1 VKIVSV
7 KAGLPAPE
15 LKVSEWVQG
24 GPITLK
30 DYQGKVIVV
39 EVFQVNCPGCFIY
52 GIPEAIDTFQKYKN
66 NDVVVLGLATAF
78 EDFDKNTLENLKL
91 LLKENKVIGE
101 TLTTLTYQNK
111 LLNEGK
117 LSYSIPF
124 PVGMDMLVKEK
135 LPIEEKRIMEFVNAN
150 VPDFDLYHQK
160 DKEQIISRVKSYLET
175 KPYSP
180 LTFEEYSLRGTPS
193 TMFIDKKG
201 ILRETTF
208 GSTGLMATTV
218 EKLLSE

>member
-1 VKIVSV
+1 MTV
-7 KAGLPAPE
+7 KAGSPAPE

-24 GPITLK
+24 GPISLK

-52 GIPEAIDTFQKYKN
+52 GIPEAIDTYQKYKN
-66 NDVVVLGLATAF
+66 NGVVVLGLATAF

-91 LLKENKVIGE
+91 LLQESKVIGE
-101 TLTTLTYQNK
+101 TLTTLSYQNK

-117 LSYSIPF
+117 LSYNMPF
-124 PVGMDMLVKEK
+124 PVGMDMLLKER
-135 LPIEEKRIMEFVNAN
+135 LPIEGKRIMEFVNAN
-150 VPDFDLYHQK
+150 VLDFDLYHQK
-160 DKEQIISRVKSYLET
+160 DKDQIISRVKSYLET

-180 LTFEEYSLRGTPS
+180 VTFEEYSLKGTPS
-193 TMFIDKKG
+193 TIFIDKKG
-201 ILRETTF
+201 IVRETAF

>member
-1 VKIVSV
+1 MNFVTV
-7 KAGLPAPE
+7 KAGSPASD
-15 LKVSEWVQG
+15 LQVSEWVQG
-24 GPITLK
+24 GPINLK
-30 DYQGKVIVV
+30 DYQGKVVVV

-52 GIPEAIDTFQKYKN
+52 GIPEAIDNYNKYKN
-66 NDVVVLGLATAF
+66 DGVIILGLATAF
-78 EDFDKNTLENLKL
+78 EDFDKNTVENLRL
-91 LLKENKVIGE
+91 LLNEKKVIGE
-101 TLTTLTYQNK
+101 TLTTLTYQSK
-111 LLNEGK
+111 LLDKGM
-117 LSYSIPF
+117 LTYSIPF
-124 PVGMDMLVKEK
+124 PVGMDKLLKEK
-135 LPIEEKRIMEFVNAN
+135 LPIDEKKIMEVVNAN

-193 TMFIDKKG
+193 TIFIDKKG

-208 GSTGLMATTV
+208 GSTGLMSATI

>member
-1 VKIVSV
+1 VTV
-7 KAGLPAPE
+7 KAGSPAPE

-24 GPITLK
+24 GPISLK

-52 GIPEAIDTFQKYKN
+52 GIPEAIDTYQKYKN
-66 NDVVVLGLATAF
+66 NGIEVLGLATAF

-91 LLKENKVIGE
+91 LLQESKVIGE
-101 TLTTLTYQNK
+101 TLTTLSFQNK

-117 LSYSIPF
+117 LSYKIPF
-124 PVGMDMLVKEK
+124 PVGMDMLLKES
-135 LPIEEKRIMEFVNAN
+135 LPVEGKRIMEFVNAN
-150 VPDFDLYHQK
+150 VLDFDLYHQK
-160 DKEQIISRVKSYLET
+160 DKDQIISRVKSYLET

-180 LTFEEYSLRGTPS
+180 MTFEEYSLKGTPS
-193 TMFIDKKG
+193 TIFIDKKG
-201 ILRETTF
+201 ILRETAF
-208 GSTGLMATTV
+208 GSTGLMSTTV

>member
-1 VKIVSV
+1 MKV
-7 KAGLPAPE
+7 KAGSPAPE

-24 GPITLK
+24 GPISLK

-52 GIPEAIDTFQKYKN
+52 GIPEAIDTYQKYKDN
-66 NDVVVLGLATAF
+66 GVVVLGLATAF

-91 LLKENKVIGE
+91 LLQESKVIGE
-101 TLTTLTYQNK
+101 TLTALSYQNK

-117 LSYSIPF
+117 LSYNIPF
-124 PVGMDMLVKEK
+124 PVGMDMLLKER
-135 LPIEEKRIMEFVNAN
+135 LPIEGKRIMEFVNAN
-150 VPDFDLYHQK
+150 VLDFDLYHQK
-160 DKEQIISRVKSYLET
+160 DKDQIISRVKSYLET

-180 LTFEEYSLRGTPS
+180 VTFEEYSLKGTPS
-193 TMFIDKKG
+193 TIFIDKKG
-201 ILRETTF
+201 ILRESAF

>member
-1 VKIVSV
+1 VTV
-7 KAGLPAPE
+7 KAGSPAPE

-52 GIPEAIDTFQKYKN
+52 GIPEAIDTYQKYKN
-66 NDVVVLGLATAF
+66 NGVVVLGLATAF

-91 LLKENKVIGE
+91 LLQESKVIGE
-101 TLTTLTYQNK
+101 TLTTLSYQNK

-117 LSYSIPF
+117 LSYNIPF
-124 PVGMDMLVKEK
+124 PVGMDMLLKER
-135 LPIEEKRIMEFVNAN
+135 LPIEGKRIMEFVNAN
-150 VPDFDLYHQK
+150 VLDFDLYHQK
-160 DKEQIISRVKSYLET
+160 DKDQIISRVKSYLET

-180 LTFEEYSLRGTPS
+180 VTFEEYSLKGTPS
-193 TMFIDKKG
+193 TIFIDKKG
-201 ILRETTF
+201 ILRESAF

>member
-1 VKIVSV
+1 MEFVTV

-24 GPITLK
+24 GPINLK
-30 DYQGKVIVV
+30 DYQGKVVVV

-66 NDVVVLGLATAF
+66 NDVIVLGLATAF

-101 TLTTLTYQNK
+101 TLTTLTYQSK

-193 TMFIDKKG
+193 SMFIDKKG

>member
-1 VKIVSV
+1 VTI

-24 GPITLK
+24 GPINLK
-30 DYQGKVIVV
+30 DYQGKVVVV

-66 NDVVVLGLATAF
+66 NDVIVLGLATAF

-101 TLTTLTYQNK
+101 TLTTLTYQSK

-193 TMFIDKKG
+193 SMFIDKKG

>member
-1 VKIVSV
+1 MSV

-160 DKEQIISRVKSYLET
+160 DKEQITSRVKSYLET

>member
-1 VKIVSV
+1 MKV
-7 KAGLPAPE
+7 KAGSPAPE
-15 LKVSEWVQG
+15 LKVSEWAQG
-24 GPITLK
+24 GSISLK

-52 GIPEAIDTFQKYKN
+52 GIPEAIDTYQKYKSKG
-66 NDVVVLGLATAF
+66 VVVLGLATAF
-78 EDFDKNTLENLKL
+78 EDFDKNTLENLKM

-101 TLTTLTYQNK
+101 TLTTLTYQSK
-111 LLNEGK
+111 LLNKGK
-117 LSYSIPF
+117 LSYNIPF
-124 PVGMDMLVKEK
+124 PVGMDLLVKEK
-135 LPIEEKRIMEFVNAN
+135 LPIEDKRVMEFVNEN
-150 VPDFDLYHQK
+150 VLDFDLYHQK

-175 KPYSP
+175 KPFSP
-180 LTFEEYSLRGTPS
+180 LTFEEYSLKGTPS
-193 TMFIDKKG
+193 TIFIDKKG

>member
-1 VKIVSV
+1 MKFVTV
-7 KAGLPAPE
+7 KAGSPAPE

-24 GPITLK
+24 GPISLK
-30 DYQGKVIVV
+30 DYQGKVVVV
-39 EVFQVNCPGCFIY
+39 EVFQVNCPGCFVY

-91 LLKENKVIGE
+91 LLNENKVIGE
-101 TLTTLTYQNK
+101 TLTTLTYQSK

-124 PVGMDMLVKEK
+124 PVGMDKLVKEK
-135 LPIEEKRIMEFVNAN
+135 LPIEEKRIIEFVNAN

-160 DKEQIISRVKSYLET
+160 DKEQIISRVKSYLES

-208 GSTGLMATTV
+208 GSTGLMATTI

>member
-1 VKIVSV
+1 MTV
-7 KAGLPAPE
+7 KAGSPAPE

-52 GIPEAIDTFQKYKN
+52 GIPEAIDTYQKYKN
-66 NDVVVLGLATAF
+66 NGVVVLGLATAF

-91 LLKENKVIGE
+91 LLQESKVIGE
-101 TLTTLTYQNK
+101 TLTTLSYQNK

-117 LSYSIPF
+117 LSYNIPF
-124 PVGMDMLVKEK
+124 PVGMDMLLKER
-135 LPIEEKRIMEFVNAN
+135 LPIEGKRIMEFVNAN
-150 VPDFDLYHQK
+150 VLDFDLYHQK
-160 DKEQIISRVKSYLET
+160 DKDQIISRVKSYLET

-180 LTFEEYSLRGTPS
+180 VTFEEYSLKGTPS
-193 TMFIDKKG
+193 TIFIDKKG
-201 ILRETTF
+201 IFRESAF
-208 GSTGLMATTV
+208 GSPGLMATTV

>member
-1 VKIVSV
+1 MSV

-117 LSYSIPF
+117 LAYSIPF

>member
-1 VKIVSV
+1 VTV
-7 KAGLPAPE
+7 KAGSPAPE

-24 GPITLK
+24 GPISLK

-52 GIPEAIDTFQKYKN
+52 GIPEAIDTYQKYKN
-66 NDVVVLGLATAF
+66 NGVVILGLATAF

-91 LLKENKVIGE
+91 LLQESKVIGE
-101 TLTTLTYQNK
+101 TLTTLSYQNK

-117 LSYSIPF
+117 LSYNIPF
-124 PVGMDMLVKEK
+124 PVGMDILLKER
-135 LPIEEKRIMEFVNAN
+135 LPIEGKRIMEFVNAN
-150 VPDFDLYHQK
+150 VLDFDLYHQK
-160 DKEQIISRVKSYLET
+160 DKDQIISRVKSYLET

-180 LTFEEYSLRGTPS
+180 VTFEEYSLRGTPS
-193 TMFIDKKG
+193 TIFIDKKG
-201 ILRETTF
+201 ILRETAF

>member
-1 VKIVSV
+1 MKFVTV

-24 GPITLK
+24 GPISLK

-101 TLTTLTYQNK
+101 TLTTLTYQSK

-193 TMFIDKKG
+193 SMFIDKKG

-208 GSTGLMATTV
+208 GSTGLMATNV

>member
-1 VKIVSV
+1 VKFVSV

-160 DKEQIISRVKSYLET
+160 DKEQITSRVKSYLET

>member
-1 VKIVSV
+1 MKFVTV

-24 GPITLK
+24 GPISLK

-52 GIPEAIDTFQKYKN
+52 GIPEAIDTFQKYNN

-101 TLTTLTYQNK
+101 TLTTLTYQSK

-117 LSYSIPF
+117 LLYSIPF

-193 TMFIDKKG
+193 SMFIDKKG

>member
-1 VKIVSV
+1 MTV
-7 KAGLPAPE
+7 KAGSPAPE

-24 GPITLK
+24 GPISLK

-52 GIPEAIDTFQKYKN
+52 GIPEAIDTYQKYKN
-66 NDVVVLGLATAF
+66 NGVEILGLATAF

-91 LLKENKVIGE
+91 LLQESKVIGE
-101 TLTTLTYQNK
+101 TLTTLSYQNK

-117 LSYSIPF
+117 LSYKIPF
-124 PVGMDMLVKEK
+124 PVGMDMLLKES
-135 LPIEEKRIMEFVNAN
+135 LPIEGERIMEFVNAN
-150 VPDFDLYHQK
+150 VLDFDLYHQK
-160 DKEQIISRVKSYLET
+160 DKDQIISRVKSYLET

-180 LTFEEYSLRGTPS
+180 MTFEEYSLKGTPS
-193 TMFIDKKG
+193 TIFIDKKG
-201 ILRETTF
+201 ILRETAF
-208 GSTGLMATTV
+208 GSTGLMSTTV

>member
-1 VKIVSV
+1 MSV

>member
-1 VKIVSV
+1 MNFVTV
-7 KAGLPAPE
+7 KAGSLAPE

-24 GPITLK
+24 GASNLK
-30 DYQGKVIVV
+30 EYQGNVVVV

-52 GIPEAIDTFQKYKN
+52 GIPEAIDTYQKYKN
-66 NDVVVLGLATAF
+66 NGVVVLGLATAF
-78 EDFDKNTLENLKL
+78 EDFDKNTVENLRL

-101 TLTTLTYQNK
+101 TLTTLTYQSK
-111 LLNEGK
+111 LLNEGR
-117 LSYSIPF
+117 LSYNIPF

-135 LPIEEKRIMEFVNAN
+135 LPIEDKRIMEFVNAN
-150 VPDFDLYHQK
+150 VPDFELYHQK
-160 DKEQIISRVKSYLET
+160 DKEQIISRIKSYLET

-180 LTFEEYSLRGTPS
+180 LTFEEYSLKGTPS
-193 TMFIDKKG
+193 TIFIDKKG

-208 GSTGLMATTV
+208 GSTGLIGSTV

>member
-1 VKIVSV
+1 MNFVTDKTGS
-7 KAGLPAPE
+7 AAPD
-15 LKVSEWVQG
+15 LQVSEWVQG
-24 GPITLK
+24 GPINLK
-30 DYQGKVIVV
+30 DYQGKVVVV

-52 GIPEAIDTFQKYKN
+52 GIPEAIDNYNKYKN
-66 NDVVVLGLATAF
+66 DGVIILGLATAF
-78 EDFDKNTLENLKL
+78 EDFDKNTIENLRL
-91 LLKENKVIGE
+91 LLNEKKVIGE
-101 TLTTLTYQNK
+101 TLTTLTYQSK
-111 LLNEGK
+111 LLEEGM
-117 LSYSIPF
+117 LTYSIPF
-124 PVGMDMLVKEK
+124 PVGMDKLLKEK
-135 LPIEEKRIMEFVNAN
+135 LPIDEKKIMEVVNAN

-193 TMFIDKKG
+193 TIFIDKKG

-208 GSTGLMATTV
+208 GSTGLMSATI

>member
-1 VKIVSV
+1 MKFVTV
-7 KAGLPAPE
+7 KAGSPAPE

-24 GPITLK
+24 GPISLK
-30 DYQGKVIVV
+30 DYQGKVVVV
-39 EVFQVNCPGCFIY
+39 EVFQVNCPGCFVY

-91 LLKENKVIGE
+91 LLNENKLIGE
-101 TLTTLTYQNK
+101 TLTTLTHQSK
-111 LLNEGK
+111 LLNDGK

-150 VPDFDLYHQK
+150 VPDFDLYHQN
-160 DKEQIISRVKSYLET
+160 DKQQIISRVKSYLET

-208 GSTGLMATTV
+208 GSTGLMGATV

>member
-1 VKIVSV
+1 MTV
-7 KAGLPAPE
+7 KAGSPAPE

-24 GPITLK
+24 GPISLK

-39 EVFQVNCPGCFIY
+39 EVFQVNCPGCFVY

-78 EDFDKNTLENLKL
+78 EDFEKNTLENLKL
-91 LLKENKVIGE
+91 LLNENKVIGE
-101 TLTTLTYQNK
+101 TLTTLTYQSK
-111 LLNEGK
+111 LLNDGK

-135 LPIEEKRIMEFVNAN
+135 LPIEEMRIMEFVNAN

-201 ILRETTF
+201 ILREMTF

>member
-1 VKIVSV
+1 MTV
-7 KAGLPAPE
+7 KAGSPAPD

-24 GPITLK
+24 GPISLK

-52 GIPEAIDTFQKYKN
+52 GIPEAIDTYQKYKN
-66 NDVVVLGLATAF
+66 NGVVVLGLATAF

-91 LLKENKVIGE
+91 LLQESKVIGE
-101 TLTTLTYQNK
+101 TLTTLSYQNK

-117 LSYSIPF
+117 LSYNIPF
-124 PVGMDMLVKEK
+124 PVGMDMLLKER
-135 LPIEEKRIMEFVNAN
+135 LPIEGKRIMEFVNAN
-150 VPDFDLYHQK
+150 VLDFELYHQK
-160 DKEQIISRVKSYLET
+160 DKDQIISRVKSYLET

-180 LTFEEYSLRGTPS
+180 VTFEEYSLKGTPS
-193 TMFIDKKG
+193 TIFIDKKG
-201 ILRETTF
+201 ILRETAF

>member
-1 VKIVSV
+1 MTV
-7 KAGLPAPE
+7 KAGSPAPE

-24 GPITLK
+24 GPISLK

-52 GIPEAIDTFQKYKN
+52 GIPEAIDTYQKYKN
-66 NDVVVLGLATAF
+66 NGVVVLGLATAF

-91 LLKENKVIGE
+91 LLQESKVIGE
-101 TLTTLTYQNK
+101 TLTTLSFQNK

-117 LSYSIPF
+117 LSYNIPF
-124 PVGMDMLVKEK
+124 PVGMDMLLKER
-135 LPIEEKRIMEFVNAN
+135 LPIEGKRIMEFVNAN
-150 VPDFDLYHQK
+150 VLDFDLYHQK
-160 DKEQIISRVKSYLET
+160 DKDQIISRVKSYLET

-180 LTFEEYSLRGTPS
+180 VTFEEYSLKGIPS
-193 TMFIDKKG
+193 TIFIDKKG
-201 ILRETTF
+201 ILRETAF

>member
-1 VKIVSV
+1 V

-24 GPITLK
+24 GPINLK
-30 DYQGKVIVV
+30 DYQGKVVVV

-66 NDVVVLGLATAF
+66 NDVIVLGLATAF

-101 TLTTLTYQNK
+101 TLTTLTYQSK

-193 TMFIDKKG
+193 SMFIDKKG

>member
-135 LPIEEKRIMEFVNAN
+135 LPIEEKRIVEFVNAN